1 MLLALGLEAEL
12 SLKLLHD
19 SCGLRLVA
27 NVGQQRSK
35 SHSQH
40 QHSEQQQN
48 IRRGT
53 HNRRYSSQTAA
64 VFRSFKLVLKT
75 EQIARHNGI
84 PYRDRISFNVR
95 P

>member
-1 MLLALGLEAEL
+1 MLLVFGLEAEL

-27 NVGQQRSK
+27 NVGQQCSG

-40 QHSEQQQN
+40 QHSQQQQN

-53 HNRRYSSQTAA
+53 HNSDIAA
-64 VFRSFKLVLKT
+64 KL
-75 EQIARHNGI
+75 
-84 PYRDRISFNVR
+84 P
-95 P
+95 